1 MSDGAFYELQNETIG
16 VFLEVSG
23 VDDGGGDVMGL
34 AIVDGEKRLIDRVI
48 RSERPEDPVD
58 EVADDSGERQR
69 GAELYRDYKD
79 GKIEIMSADETKE
92 LVQDL
97 KRKWSS

>member
-1 MSDGAFYELQNETIG
+1 
-16 VFLEVSG
+16 
-23 VDDGGGDVMGL
+23 MGF
-34 AIVDGEKRLIDRVI
+34 AIVDGAKRLIDRVI
-48 RSERPEDPVD
+48 RCERPEDPVD
-58 EVADDSGERQR
+58 EVADDSWERQR

-79 GKIEIMSADETKE
+79 GKIEIMSAEATEE

>member
-1 MSDGAFYELQNETIG
+1 M
-16 VFLEVSG
+16 FLEVRG
-23 VDDGGGDVMGL
+23 VNDGGGNITGL
-34 AIVDGEKRLIDRVI
+34 ATVDGAKRLIDRVI
-48 RSERPEDPVD
+48 RGERPEDRVD
-58 EVADDSGERQR
+58 EVADDTWERQR
-69 GAELYRDYKD
+69 GAELYRDYRA